1 MLKRIYNNNMRKNP
15 EESYKNWADR
25 VQNYEYGYALQRIA
39 MGDVPNTVMEEMSKR
54 IMRKL
59 LHPIIVDLKKHSIVD
74 YDPIESRKVYEE
86 NYLKKYGPKA
96 DHIDVD

>member
-1 MLKRIYNNNMRKNP
+1 MRRNP

-39 MGDVPNTVMEEMSKR
+39 MGISPDQVMEEMSRR
-54 IMRKL
+54 IMQKL
-59 LHPIIVDLKKHSIVD
+59 LHPIIVDFKKSAIVN
-74 YDPIESRKVYEE
+74 YDPIESRKFYEE

-96 DHIDVD
+96 DHVDFD